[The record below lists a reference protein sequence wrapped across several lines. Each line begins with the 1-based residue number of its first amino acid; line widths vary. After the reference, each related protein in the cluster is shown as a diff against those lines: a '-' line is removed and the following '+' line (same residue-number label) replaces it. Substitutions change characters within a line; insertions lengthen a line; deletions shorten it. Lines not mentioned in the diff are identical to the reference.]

1 MTINCSDVTAEGSN
15 SAINYLGEITLN
27 DAEIITSK
35 GGEIKS
41 SATWDGSPSLGI
53 YDGST
58 LSKKAVIAAKPNAQT
73 MIGDVNGDGKVTID
87 DATMIQKAVAELV
100 ELDDTQKK
108 AADTTGDGNVTIDD
122 AISPSA

>member
-1 MTINCSDVTAEGSN
+1 MFSRY
-15 SAINYLGEITLN
+15 YLGEITLN
-27 DAEIITSK
+27 DAEIITPK

-73 MIGDVNGDGKVTID
+73 MIGDVNGDGKVNISDVTALINLLL
-87 DATMIQKAVAELV
+87 AGNTPPS
-100 ELDDTQKK
+100 T
-108 AADTTGDGNVTIDD
+108 ADCNQDGKVNIADVTALINYLL
-122 AISPSA
+122 SGTW